1 MASNVISVSF
11 GDQRVKKTKRVWQWN
26 YGQILLFEDLDL
38 PESYTVHFCCTGDIG
53 TKQMVGDANG
63 VEIPNEFLEDG
74 RDIDAYVFLHVDED
88 DGETEYHAHIPII
101 QRPVPT
107 TLEPRETQ
115 QSIIDQL
122 IIALNNAV
130 VTVRGFLLDAEAWA
144 KGTRDGEEVTEE
156 DETYHNNA
164 AYYADLAGTEAGAA
178 AGSAGAA
185 SDSAAAAASSATAA
199 GQSASAASG
208 SASAAAAAQAAAEQ
222 AEQDAQDLVDGAV
235 DTVNAARDSAVQTVN
250 AAGTSAVSAV
260 NDAKQTAV
268 QTVQQEGATQ
278 TAAAKA
284 QADAAAASATA
295 AHTSETNAAGS
306 ATAAAAS
313 QAAAKTS
320 EDNAKSSED
329 AAKESE
335 EAAAISAE
343 AARHAAEGVISLNF
357 TDFDTGTT
365 YGYGLGIKDGH
376 PALKIYENTEG

>member
-1 MASNVISVSF
+1 MSETAYRITVADFSGGGRTTTTAPVF
-11 GDQRVKKTKRVWQWN
+11 QWAT
-26 YGQILLFEDLDL
+26 GQLLQFNGLEL
-38 PESYTVHFCCTGDIG
+38 PESYHVDFGNEKTRDYTKPQLATSASVAIPDEYFLSGKPVYAFVVLSDGEGDSA
-53 TKQMVGDANG
+53 TEYVA
-63 VEIPNEFLEDG
+63 EIP
-74 RDIDAYVFLHVDED
+74 V
-88 DGETEYHAHIPII
+88 IP
-101 QRPVPT
+101 RSKPTNYALTPV
-107 TLEPRETQ
+107 EG
-115 QSIIDQL
+115 SVIDQT
-122 IIALNNAV
+122 IAAANKA
-130 VTVRGFLLDAEAWA
+130 REDAEAWA
-144 KGTRDGEEVTEE
+144 KGTRSGEEVTED

-164 AYYADLAGTEAGAA
+164 AYYADLAGSESGAA
-178 AGSAGAA
+178 ARYAGHA
-185 SDSAAAAASSATAA
+185 SDMAAAAAGSATAA
-199 GQSASAASG
+199 GQSASAAYE
-208 SASAAAAAQAAAEQ
+208 SAGAAAQFAGEAEQ
-222 AEQDAQDLVDGAV
+222 AKQVAQELVDGAV
-235 DTVNAARDSAVQTVN
+235 ETVNAARDSAVQTVN
-250 AAGTSAVSAV
+250 GAGTTAVNAV

-306 ATAAAAS
+306 ARAAAAS
-313 QAAAKTS
+313 QTAAKTS